1 MQYLTKTFHFCA
13 AHQYGHEDW
22 SEQKNIDTF
31 GADAQIHGHN
41 YTLEVTVKGEINSD
55 TGFIVD
61 LAHLKEIV
69 NTNIIKKLD
78 HSQIEKDIPWFK
90 NKQPSSENLVVFIW
104 EVIAHEFKGVKLHRI
119 RLQETPTIT
128 TDYYGLEHFN

>member
-1 MQYLTKTFHFCA
+1 MQFLTKTFHFCA

-22 SEQKNIDTF
+22 SEQKNIDMF
-31 GADAQIHGHN
+31 GSDAQIHGHN
-41 YTLEVTVKGEINSD
+41 YTLEVTVKGEINPD

-104 EVIAHEFKGVKLHRI
+104 EVIIHDLRGVKLHRI

-128 TDYYGLEHFN
+128 TDYYGPEHFN

>member
-41 YTLEVTVKGEINSD
+41 YTLEVTVKGEINPD

-104 EVIAHEFKGVKLHRI
+104 EVIAHDLMGVKLHRI

-128 TDYYGLEHFN
+128 TDYYGPEHFN